1 MKKHNKIFK
10 AGFGRCSL
18 VIPIA
23 LFALLNV
30 NARTLTTIAG
40 TVKDSITNVTAIRTD
55 SSLQSSKP
63 AYDQPDKD
71 KIYSVVTK
79 IPIFPGGDNELT
91 TYLGRNL
98 KYPLKAQQDGIQGRV
113 IIRFVVTKFG
123 KVEQAQVIRS
133 LEPSMDQEGLRVINS
148 LPDWIPGELNGEKVS
163 VYYTIPL
170 TFKLNGPNL
179 PSQDHKKMPL
189 IVLDGKVLPVDYDMK
204 TFTKDNIKSYN
215 ILKADTESKK
225 AELIAKY
232 GERAANG
239 VIELTSK
246 K

>member
-1 MKKHNKIFK
+1 MKKHNKISK
-10 AGFGRCSL
+10 PDIGRYTF

-23 LFALLNV
+23 LFALLNL
-30 NARTLTTIAG
+30 NAQTPVTVPGA
-40 TVKDSITNVTAIRTD
+40 VKDSITNVATIGTG
-55 SSLQSSKP
+55 SSLQDSKP
-63 AYDQPDKD
+63 AYVQPDKV
-71 KIYSVVTK
+71 KIYTVVTK
-79 IPIFPGGDNELT
+79 IPMFPGGDNELT
-91 TYLGRNL
+91 TYIGHNL
-98 KYPLKAQQDGIQGRV
+98 KYPLKAQLDGIQGRI

-123 KVEQAQVIRS
+123 KVEQAQVIRG
-133 LEPSMDQEGLRVINS
+133 LEPSMDQEGLRVINT
-148 LPDWIPGELNGEKVS
+148 LPDWIPGELNGERVS
-163 VYYTIPL
+163 VYYTLPI

-179 PSQDHKKMPL
+179 PALDHKKMPI

-204 TFTKDNIKSYN
+204 TFAKDNIKSYN

-225 AELIAKY
+225 ADLIAKY